1 MSNPTF
7 KRIAIINRGE
17 PAMRFI
23 IAAREYERERQD
35 ALHTIALYTDPD
47 RRAMFV
53 REAAEAYWLG
63 PATYAT
69 DDGQRKSSYLD
80 YGRLERALVETRA
93 EAVWPGW
100 GFVAEQPAFVDMC
113 DRLGIVFIG
122 PTGDMMRALG
132 DKITAK
138 QAAERAEVAV
148 APWSGGAVGTLADA
162 HKHAERLGYPL
173 MIKATAGGGGRGI
186 RRVQSESELADA
198 FQSARSEGE
207 KAFGDGAVFLEK
219 MVAGARHVEVQI
231 IADNYGTTWALGVRD
246 CTIQRRNQKILEE
259 TPPTALNAD
268 QQHELEQA
276 AIRLTKAFG
285 YRNAGTVEF
294 LYHEPTQRFA
304 FMEVNARLQVEHPV
318 TEMTTGADLV
328 KMQIHVAR
336 GGRLDN
342 EPPAQRGHAIEV
354 RLNAEDPEST
364 FAPSPGVVE
373 RLRLAG
379 GPGLRIDTGIAEGD
393 EIPPDFD
400 SMIAKII
407 AHGRTRDEAMA
418 RLRRALLESEVVIR
432 GGTSNKG
439 FLLGLIDNPAVRANE
454 VDVGWVD
461 RLVDE
466 GRHLSRDGAEIALLQ
481 AAIETYDAELEIER
495 ARFYTVA
502 ARGRPT
508 VEDTFSQAM
517 ELTYAGN
524 TYELNVFRLDQE
536 CYRIEVDDE
545 RIEVVVERFKGAE
558 RRLRVGHQ
566 HFRIHSVDQGL
577 SVLVEVDGVP
587 HRISRDRGGL
597 IRAPSPAVVVRV
609 LVREG
614 QEVDV
619 GDGLVVLEAMKMEMV
634 VGAQFAGK
642 VRELMVMNNVQIA
655 LGAPMLLIE
664 PRGGDGEVTSGERL
678 DFSDVVA
685 RRASVW
691 SSSNHNLTELRC
703 LVMGYDAQGDEL
715 SREMVKGESHGSE
728 VAPDD
733 PGLIAL
739 EDAILSTF
747 VDLCSLFRRRS
758 RDEDA
763 PEEFGKHTAEE
774 YLFTF
779 LRDLAVRREEELPA
793 SFLTKLR
800 RAVAHYGLGD
810 IERGPELQE
819 VLFRIC
825 KGNRRIDEQVAPV
838 LSLLQSRLDKVGVL
852 RELTGND
859 FRELLSRMII
869 ETQDRYPA
877 ICDLARELRYHYF
890 ERPIQERVTKEVLTR
905 ADAILSALA
914 SDPHG
919 AARSARIAELVATPH
934 PLKGFLSR
942 RLEHASHDE
951 RLIMIEVLVRRYYS
965 MSDLKS
971 FEVALDDGFDVARCW
986 YEYEGKKIQ
995 LIATHIVGQELP
1007 RAIASLKRQIEA
1019 VPASDDVA
1027 VDFYVWHQGELQT
1040 PDKSSNRIKLM
1051 LEGAGF
1057 SRPIRRVVVSLTG
1070 SETGL
1075 GAGGLQGFTFRMRED
1090 GFHEELAYRGMH
1102 PMVAKRL
1109 CLWRLRDLDTERL
1122 PSAEGVYLY
1131 RVTGKDERLICLAE
1145 VRDLTAVRDAS
1156 GAVLALPSF
1165 EQTLSKCLGAIRREQ
1180 GSRASGNRYEWNRVH
1195 LFVRPPMDLSQD
1207 EINTLIL
1214 KLAPKTT
1221 GLGLER
1227 IVVQGDIRNQATGA
1241 FEPKLLDVSNRGR
1254 RGLRI
1259 ELRDP
1264 PTYPMRPRSTYEQ
1277 NVVRLRQRGLM
1288 HPYEIIAMIT
1298 PGEESNV
1305 QSDFP
1310 RGGFQ
1315 EYDLDDAFQLVPV
1328 DRPPG
1333 NNTSNIIVG
1342 LLTSFTDKYPEG
1354 MTRVAL
1360 FGDPSRGMG
1369 SVAEPECRRIMAG
1382 LDLAEKMQI
1391 PVEWYAVSAGA
1402 KISMESGTE
1411 NMDWIADV
1419 LRRLVEFT
1427 QAGFEVNVVVC
1438 GINVGAQ
1445 PYWNAEA
1452 TMLMHTKGI
1461 LVMIPESAMVLTG
1474 KQALDYSG
1482 GVSAEDNSGIGGY
1495 DRIMGPNGQ
1504 AQYAARDLADACH
1517 ILLRH
1522 YDHTYVMPGERFPRR
1537 AATKDPIDRDVC
1549 NSPHGHV
1556 GVSTF
1561 ATVGEAFDP
1570 ETNPGRKRPFDIRKV
1585 MRAAVDEDH
1594 EVLERWYG
1602 MRDAETAVVWDAHV
1616 GGYPVCLIGIE
1627 SQPLSR
1633 LGFVPADGPTGWTAG
1648 TLFPMSSKKV
1658 ARAIN
1663 AASNNRPVVVL
1674 ANLSGFDGSPESMRR
1689 LQLEYGAEIG
1699 RAIVNFKGPIVF
1711 SVISRYHGGAFV
1723 VFSNRLNPSLE
1734 VSALEGTHAS
1744 VIGGAPAAAVVFA
1757 GDVRKRTVSDDRIV
1771 ALQRALDRTHGAKW
1785 IALRDR
1791 LDRLKKVVHSEKL
1804 REIAEEFDAVHSVH
1818 RALEVGSVDRIIPAS
1833 SLRPYLVDAI
1843 ERGMNSP
1850 REPGG

>member
-1 MSNPTF
+1 MSNLTF

-23 IAAREYERERQD
+23 IAAREYEQEQD
-35 ALHTIALYTDPD
+35 DPLHTIALYTDPD

-53 REAAEAYWLG
+53 READEAYSLG
-63 PATYAT
+63 PATYTT

-80 YGRLERALVETRA
+80 YERLERALVETRA
-93 EAVWPGW
+93 EAAWPGW

-122 PTGDMMRALG
+122 PTGDMMRELG

-138 QAAERAEVAV
+138 QAAERAEVPV
-148 APWSGGAVGTLADA
+148 APWSGGAVETLADA
-162 HKHAERLGYPL
+162 HKHADRLGYPL
-173 MIKATAGGGGRGI
+173 MVKATAGGGGRGI
-186 RRVQSESELADA
+186 RRVRSESELADA
-198 FQSARSEGE
+198 FNIARSEAE
-207 KAFGDGAVFLEK
+207 KGFGDDTVFLEK
-219 MVAGARHVEVQI
+219 MVAGARHVEVQV
-231 IADNYGTTWALGVRD
+231 IADHYGTTWALGVRD

-259 TPPTALNAD
+259 TPSPALTVG
-268 QQHELEQA
+268 QQRELEQA
-276 AIRLTKAFG
+276 AIRLTKALG

-294 LYHEPTQRFA
+294 LYHEPTQQFS

-318 TEMTTGADLV
+318 SEMTTGVDLV

-336 GGRLDN
+336 GGRLDP

-354 RLNAEDPEST
+354 RLNAEDPEGN

-373 RLRLAG
+373 QLRLAG
-379 GPGLRIDTGIAEGD
+379 GPGLRVDTGIAEGD
-393 EIPPDFD
+393 VIPADFD
-400 SMIAKII
+400 SMIAKLI
-407 AHGRTRDEAMA
+407 AQGRTREEAMA

-454 VDVGWVD
+454 VDVDWVD
-461 RLVDE
+461 RLVAE
-466 GRHLSRDGAEIALLQ
+466 GRHMPREGAEIALLQ
-481 AAIETYDAELEIER
+481 AAIETHDAELDVER
-495 ARFYTVA
+495 AQFYTAA
-502 ARGRPT
+502 ARGRPAA
-508 VEDTFSQAM
+508 EDISGQAM

-524 TYELNVFRLDQE
+524 TYEVGVFRLGPQR
-536 CYRIEVDDE
+536 YRIDVDE
-545 RIEVVVERFKGAE
+545 QRIEVVVERFEGAE
-558 RRLRVGHQ
+558 RRLRVGNQ

-577 SVLVEVDGVP
+577 SVLVDVDGVP

-597 IRAPSPAVVVRV
+597 IRAPSPAVVVNV
-609 LVREG
+609 LVNEG

-634 VGAQFAGK
+634 IGAQFAGK
-642 VRELMVMNNVQIA
+642 VREVMVMNNVQLA
-655 LGAPMLLIE
+655 VGAPMLLIE
-664 PRGGDGEVTSGERL
+664 PSGGEGESTSGERL
-678 DFSDVVA
+678 DFSGIVGHPV
-685 RRASVW
+685 SVW
-691 SSSNHNLTELRC
+691 SRNHNLAELRR
-703 LVMGYDAQGDEL
+703 LVMGYDAQSDEL
-715 SREMVKGESHGSE
+715 SREMAEGESRGSDA
-728 VAPDD
+728 APDD
-733 PGLIAL
+733 PALIAL
-739 EDAILSTF
+739 EDAILNTF

-763 PEEFGKHTAEE
+763 PEEFGKYTAEE

-779 LRDLAVRREEELPA
+779 LRDLVVRREEELPA

-800 RAVAHYGLGD
+800 RAVAHYGLD
-810 IERGPELQE
+810 DLERGPELQE

-825 KGNRRIDEQVAPV
+825 KGNKRIDEQIAPV
-838 LSLLQSRLDKVGVL
+838 LSLLQSRLDNVGVL
-852 RELTGND
+852 REVIGDGFL
-859 FRELLSRMII
+859 ELLSRMII
-869 ETQDRYPA
+869 ETQDRYPG
-877 ICDLARELRYHYF
+877 IHDLARELQYHYF
-890 ERPIQERVTKEVLTR
+890 ERPTQERVTKEALAK

-914 SDPHG
+914 SDPYG
-919 AARSARIAELVATPH
+919 ADRAARIAELVAVPH

-951 RLIMIEVLVRRYYS
+951 RLIMLETLARRYYKIC
-965 MSDLKS
+965 DLKDFQVDS
-971 FEVALDDGFDVARCW
+971 DDGFDVAKCW
-986 YEYEGKKIQ
+986 YEYEGKKIH
-995 LIATHIVGQELP
+995 LIATHVGGQELS
-1007 RAIASLKRQIEA
+1007 RAIVSLKRHIEA
-1019 VPASDDVA
+1019 VPSSDDVV
-1027 VDFYVWHQGELQT
+1027 VDFYVWHQGELQAPEKT
-1040 PDKSSNRIKLM
+1040 SKGIQLM
-1051 LEGAGF
+1051 LEAVKF
-1057 SRPIRRVVVSLTG
+1057 SRPIRRVIVSLTG

-1075 GAGGLQGFTFRMRED
+1075 GAGGLQGFTFRMRKD
-1090 GFHEELAYRGMH
+1090 GFHEELSYRGMH
-1102 PMVAKRL
+1102 PMLGKRL
-1109 CLWRLRDLDTERL
+1109 FLWRLKDLDTERV

-1156 GAVLALPSF
+1156 GRVVALPSF
-1165 EQTLSKCLGAIRREQ
+1165 EQTLSKCLVAIRREQ
-1180 GSRASGNRYEWNRVH
+1180 SSRVSGNRFQWNRVH
-1195 LFVRPPMDLSQD
+1195 LFIWPPLDFSQD
-1207 EINTLIL
+1207 EINTIIH
-1214 KLAPKTT
+1214 KLAPETT

-1227 IVVQGDIRNQATGA
+1227 IVVQGDFRNQATGEL
-1241 FEPKLLDVSNRGR
+1241 EPKLLDVSNRGR
-1254 RGLRI
+1254 RGLLVQ
-1259 ELRDP
+1259 LRDL
-1264 PTYPMRPRSTYEQ
+1264 PTYPMRPRSACEQ

-1288 HPYEIIAMIT
+1288 HPYEIIAMVT
-1298 PGEESNV
+1298 PGEDSDV

-1310 RGGFQ
+1310 RGEFQ
-1315 EYDLDDAFQLVPV
+1315 EYDLDDADQLVPV

-1333 NNTSNIIVG
+1333 NNTANIIVG
-1342 LLTSFTDKYPEG
+1342 LLTNFTDKYPEG

-1369 SVAEPECRRIMAG
+1369 ALAEPECRRIMTG

-1411 NMDWIADV
+1411 NMDWISDV
-1419 LRRLVEFT
+1419 LRRLIEFT
-1427 QAGFEVNVVVC
+1427 QAGSEVNVVVC
-1438 GINVGAQ
+1438 GVNVGAQ

-1482 GVSAEDNSGIGGY
+1482 GVSAEDNAGIGGY

-1504 AQYAARDLADACH
+1504 AQYAARDLTDACH
-1517 ILLRH
+1517 TLLRH

-1537 AATKDPIDRDVC
+1537 AATTDPIERDVC
-1549 NSPHGHV
+1549 SSPHGNV

-1585 MRAAVDEDH
+1585 MRAATDQDH

-1602 MRDAETAVVWDAHV
+1602 MRDAETAVVWDAHI
-1616 GGYPVCLIGIE
+1616 GGYPVCLVGIE
-1627 SQPLSR
+1627 SQPVSR

-1663 AASNNRPVVVL
+1663 AASDNRPLVVL
-1674 ANLSGFDGSPESMRR
+1674 ANLSGFDGSPESMRL

-1699 RAIVNFKGPIVF
+1699 RAVVNFKGPIVF
-1711 SVISRYHGGAFV
+1711 LVISRYHGGAFV
-1723 VFSNRLNPSLE
+1723 VFSNKLNPSLE
-1734 VSALEGTHAS
+1734 VSALEDTYAS

-1757 GDVRKRTVSDDRIV
+1757 GDVRKRTRSDERIG
-1771 ALQRALDRTHGAKW
+1771 ALQQELDQAEGADRV
-1785 IALRDR
+1785 ALRDR
-1791 LDRLKKVVHSEKL
+1791 LNKMKKVVQSEKL
-1804 REIAEEFDAVHSVH
+1804 RELAQEFDGVHSVH
-1818 RALEVGSVDRIIPAS
+1818 RALEVGSVHRIIPAI

-1843 ERGMNSP
+1843 ERGIE
-1850 REPGG
+1850 RELSNG